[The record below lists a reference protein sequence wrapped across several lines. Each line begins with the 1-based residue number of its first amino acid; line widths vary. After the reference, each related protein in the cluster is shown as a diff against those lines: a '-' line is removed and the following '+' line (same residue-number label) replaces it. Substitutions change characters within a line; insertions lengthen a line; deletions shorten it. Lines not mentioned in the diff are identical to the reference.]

1 MNDFLAIFQTS
12 PIGMFM
18 IDKNRIVAHVNEAGM
33 IFVNKQEGEIVG
45 RSLGE
50 CLCCENIMEDES
62 GCGYGLQCQD
72 CLLRQEVNSTFETG
86 EAAVNIELKKV
97 LIQNGEAIDFYFK
110 VSITPI
116 NFGKERTVVISML
129 DITKSTELL
138 ASKLKY
144 QKLLMNINIGFGYF
158 KVICDEKGVPSDCIY
173 LEVNKVFENIMNLT
187 SEKILG
193 RSILEKSPFS
203 QMLIDKFID
212 ALKLVAFEEG
222 IFKVDQIYIP
232 LLNMWCSIFAY
243 SPEKG
248 YLAII
253 INDITV
259 EHNSHEQLKIAKEE
273 AESANKAK
281 SEFLANMSHEIRTP
295 LNGILGMIDLTL
307 SNELSVEQTENLDL
321 AKKCAD
327 SLLALINDIL
337 DFSKI
342 EAGKLKI
349 ELLNFSVKQ
358 LLEDIIKTHLPSV
371 LEKQIEL
378 NSIFSENTPEFIVG
392 DPNRLRQVLNNIIN
406 NAVKFTDIGGIK
418 VAVDSSYT
426 TDGEVMLK
434 FSVHDTGIGIPSDE
448 INKLFK
454 NFSQIDGS
462 RTRKYGGAGLGLAI
476 SKQLVELMGGKIWVE
491 SETGKGTVFHF
502 TLKIKIGVKPT
513 VEAKRQVK
521 VEKIQNPLHILLVED
536 DKVNQL
542 VVSTM
547 LKKSGHEIEI
557 ANNGVEALLLH
568 EANSYDVIIMDIQM
582 PIMDGIET
590 TRLIR
595 EKEGELRHT
604 PIIALTAFALQGDRE
619 RFLSKGMDEYVSKP
633 VVMSVLMEA
642 LIRVSNK
649 SKEKEFK
656 IKGVRVNENGD
667 IVFVES
673 SQYVFD
679 KDKQYLLSEIS
690 ESIKNLIDFLESGD
704 LTIIQIIAKKIKN
717 YFIEIEADGLKNSA
731 FRIELAA
738 RRGNL
743 EETVAY
749 AMQIAYEFEI
759 FRKSIE

>member
-1 MNDFLAIFQTS
+1 
-12 PIGMFM
+12 
-18 IDKNRIVAHVNEAGM
+18 
-33 IFVNKQEGEIVG
+33 
-45 RSLGE
+45 
-50 CLCCENIMEDES
+50 
-62 GCGYGLQCQD
+62 
-72 CLLRQEVNSTFETG
+72 
-86 EAAVNIELKKV
+86 
-97 LIQNGEAIDFYFK
+97 
-110 VSITPI
+110 
-116 NFGKERTVVISML
+116 
-129 DITKSTELL
+129 
-138 ASKLKY
+138 
-144 QKLLMNINIGFGYF
+144 MNINIGFGYF

-406 NAVKFTDIGGIK
+406 NAVKFTDIGGIT
-418 VAVDSSYT
+418 VTVDNSYT

-513 VEAKRQVK
+513 VEAKKQVK
-521 VEKIQNPLHILLVED
+521 LEKIQNPLHILLVED